1 MASPPLLI
9 FGIDSATLTLVAPWI
24 EQGELPTLGRL
35 ARTGAVGRLWSVPNM
50 ITPPAWTTFATG
62 CNPGK
67 HGIFYFT
74 ERVGGSYE
82 ERFIK
87 GAARTMPPFWML
99 LSEAGVRTT
108 VLNVPMTYPADPVA
122 GLMVSGM
129 DAPGVE
135 ASGFTHPPEL
145 GNELL
150 ARFGEL
156 VGPGSLSGAIG
167 HLMLAGRYDAAL
179 EVLERRVELRT
190 ALARY
195 LLERTPVDVFAL
207 VHTEVDGVQHYF
219 WRFID
224 PRVPGYSARAA
235 LRYGNAILRLYR
247 KVDRSLHELMQAMG
261 EPRVIVMSDHGAG
274 ASPGPEDG
282 VPWIR
287 LVLEEMGLAVP
298 RVERNGLARA
308 GRRTVAAAYR
318 ALNPRLP
325 GPLRRTLRRAFP
337 GARRVAKRSVKYQYD
352 WSRTRAFCLGAA
364 GDVWLNVRGRDPDG
378 VVEAGAEYERLRT
391 FIRDTFL
398 TLRDAVTG
406 ERVVEGVFYREEVY
420 HGPFVERAP
429 DLIIRFSDTVV
440 RGVIVRGKTLRL
452 PRRQA
457 SRPKEVKSGSHRPD
471 GLVIFSGAGVAS
483 GAVLNDA
490 HLEDIAPTILY
501 WMDQPVPTYMDG
513 RVLSEAFTPEHRAT
527 LPLRA
532 VERYVHSVPREAG
545 YSPEETAVVLERL
558 RGLGYV

>member
-1 MASPPLLI
+1 MARSPLLI
-9 FGIDSATLTLVAPWI
+9 FGIDSATLTLAAPWI

-35 ARTGAVGRLWSVPNM
+35 ARAGAVGRLWSVPNM
-50 ITPPAWTTFATG
+50 ITPPAWTSFATG

-74 ERVGGSYE
+74 ERVSGSYE

-87 GAARTMPPFWML
+87 GAARAMPPFWML

-135 ASGFTHPPEL
+135 ATGFTHPPEL
-145 GNELL
+145 GSELL

-156 VGPGSLSGAIG
+156 LGRGSLSGAIG
-167 HLMLAGRYDAAL
+167 HLMLAGRLDAAL
-179 EVLERRVELRT
+179 EVLERRVEMRT
-190 ALARY
+190 ALAQY
-195 LLERTPVDVFAL
+195 LLERVPVDVFAL

-219 WRFID
+219 WRFLD

-235 LRYGNAILRLYR
+235 MRHGNAILRLYQ
-247 KVDRSLHELMQAMG
+247 KVDRSLDELMQAMG
-261 EPRVIVMSDHGAG
+261 QPRVIVTSDHGAG

-287 LVLEEMGLAVP
+287 LVLEEVGLAVP
-298 RVERNGLARA
+298 RAERGRLARA
-308 GRRTVAAAYR
+308 GRGVISAAYR

-325 GPLRRTLRRAFP
+325 APLRHTLRRTFP
-337 GARRVAKRSVKYQYD
+337 GAGRAAKRSVKYGYD
-352 WSRTRAFCLGAA
+352 WPRTRAFCLGAA

-378 VVEAGAEYERLRT
+378 VVEAGEEYDRLRA
-391 FIRDTFL
+391 FIRETFL
-398 TLRDAVTG
+398 TLRDADTG
-406 ERVVEGVFYREEVY
+406 ERVVEGVFLREEVY
-420 HGPFVERAP
+420 HGPFIDRAP
-429 DLIIRFSDTVV
+429 DVIIRFADTVV
-440 RGVIVRGKTLRL
+440 HGIVVGGKTLRL
-452 PRRQA
+452 PDRRA

-471 GLVIFSGAGVAS
+471 GLVILTGTGIMPRAA
-483 GAVLNDA
+483 LKDA
-490 HLEDIAPTILY
+490 QLVDIAPTVLY
-501 WMDQPVPTYMDG
+501 WMGQPVPTYMDG
-513 RVLSEAFTPEHRAT
+513 RVLSEAFTPEYRAAT
-527 LPLRA
+527 PLRSVDRDVA
-532 VERYVHSVPREAG
+532 VAARDAG
-545 YSPEETAVVLERL
+545 YSQEEAAVVLERL